1 MADIA
6 LRFHKDMLVLSS
18 PIRHEV
24 AQIGLDSERDLNYM
38 ATFEPEPLRDALRMN
53 IMGGVPVLVAPL
65 EGLTPAR
72 LAHQGNEN
80 EAAALATE
88 VVSLAR
94 KLKPQH
100 LLLEI
105 GPCGLP
111 LDPDSKASLNES
123 KDQYA
128 RAGRACEGLEF
139 DAFFLNGFENITDLK
154 CALMGLRQVSDGLI
168 FAALTVDEQ
177 GNALKGGASLE
188 EAVAMMSEYGAAVVG
203 FATKAGPEAAVEL
216 TKRAVTATDRPILV
230 ELIVGPREDNLLAP
244 NPDNPY
250 PNPDAL
256 VAVAGQ
262 LQTAGAQFLRAEGQ
276 ATPSYA
282 AAMVVAVGGQ
292 DVNRPDIED

>member
-105 GPCGLP
+105 GSCGLP
-111 LDPDSKASLNES
+111 LDPDSKASLNEN

-216 TKRAVTATDRPILV
+216 TKRAVTATDHPILV